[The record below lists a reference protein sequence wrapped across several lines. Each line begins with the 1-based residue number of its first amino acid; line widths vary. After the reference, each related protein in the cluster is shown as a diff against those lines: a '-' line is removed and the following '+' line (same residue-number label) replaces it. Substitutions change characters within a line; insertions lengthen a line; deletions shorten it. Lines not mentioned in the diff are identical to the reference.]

1 MTREITNEDILLLV
15 YGELNPEDKQK
26 VELAIAQNPELK
38 QYLLSVQQ
46 SKQLLNT
53 ISEEPHPT
61 SVAII
66 QEFSHDS
73 HTEAV

>member
-15 YGELNPEDKQK
+15 YGELNPEDKHK